1 MLRCRAKRLPH
12 ASPGNVISG
21 NGLTEWGGAEWLLR
35 HVQRRVQL
43 TLGLRCRETGA
54 RLPPAAAHD
63 LPTTVLGLQRFRGER
78 DHLGCRGAGED
89 HVHAAGAGATLQ
101 LGEQRVAVARTRRR
115 EGGGIDDHQ
124 ARRHVREPAAEGDDQ
139 RLEPAGELLGDGPAL
154 RPFNGP
160 EIVVYEEDLGVVRRD
175 KQGGRVTGLEAAH
188 RAHERAIRL
197 DAPVRRGALRGAQG
211 AVLLAPA
218 GERRQP
224 QPPGDDPVDM
234 LEQQHLGEE
243 VLARGAL
250 FELAHRFI
258 ADLQQI
264 FAGERVLVLLD
275 ALQQELLVFL
285 LERARRPPRGPGALL
300 PREAQHG
307 STCTVTSWS
316 CRSRLRRSSTW
327 SAIACADSTSAWR
340 STAIVTSA

>member
-54 RLPPAAAHD
+54 RLPPATAHD

-78 DHLGCRGAGED
+78 DHLGCRGTGED

-101 LGEQRVAVARTRRR
+101 LG
-115 EGGGIDDHQ
+115 
-124 ARRHVREPAAEGDDQ
+124 DQ

-175 KQGGRVTGLEAAH
+175 KQGGRERGRADHDGQVTGLEAAH

-197 DAPVRRGALRGAQG
+197 EAPVRRGALRGAQG

-234 LEQQHLGEE
+234 LEEEHLGEE
-243 VLARGAL
+243 VLACGAV
-250 FELAHRFI
+250 FELAHRFV